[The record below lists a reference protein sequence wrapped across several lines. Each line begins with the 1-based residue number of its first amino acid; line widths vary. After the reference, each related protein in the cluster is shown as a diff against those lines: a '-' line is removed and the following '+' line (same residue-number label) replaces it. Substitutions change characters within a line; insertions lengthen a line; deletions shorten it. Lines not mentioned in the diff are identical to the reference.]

1 MSANIFDF
9 FWLTLNCFFL
19 PDSYLQDVKEE
30 EEEPARGSGIAKMLE
45 LSGCSQVDSTH
56 SDGEETES
64 GRLRTALE
72 ELQAQSTML
81 KDELTLLS
89 NVKGELEAELERV
102 KEEFQTER
110 EELEFKINEMQ
121 MNRESAPSVTASQQE
136 VQRERQ
142 QQSEAH
148 KEAEDNL
155 PSESK
160 ESAAVPG
167 DGKHPEELRALCE
180 ALTRERDSALAECE
194 HMRDILQGVETEL
207 AEKTKSLVLQYS
219 ALKEQ
224 GASTVQ
230 SLQDQMEQLSKE
242 RDELSERAKEVT
254 EEKNSLITALEDL
267 KMKLEVS
274 AGEKQKAQASAEEQ
288 TTLACELK
296 ESVEV
301 LTRRTED
308 ILSQLQMKENLTGD
322 LEESVNMLTE
332 ERDGLLSQLQ
342 RREEETEN
350 MNQERAKEVERL
362 LDEKHK
368 EALLQAGER
377 ERQLRILEKEK
388 EDEIQHLKE
397 ERESLG
403 EHLKEEAARR
413 QETVSALE
421 LTVQSLT
428 SERTNLHQRCE
439 ETSALLSQ
447 AQEARELLGSKL
459 ADLEA
464 QLKQQTSERSQLEA
478 EFGSLAE
485 EAERARA
492 TITALEENQAEALKN
507 TKEDVEEL
515 QARVDELEKERSLL
529 RSRLE
534 EAQGVI
540 TAEETQG
547 ELQARIT
554 DLEQERNMLRSNLD
568 EVVRD
573 TEELQ
578 RDLGEMKSVNERIHE
593 ENKNLQEQ
601 LSLMARQREEEQHVD
616 VEKERREFQDQLLEK
631 DELLSQMKR
640 EVAAL
645 QVGGAP
651 DAPTVRQ

>member
-1 MSANIFDF
+1 MANFKLF
-9 FWLTLNCFFL
+9 FFFL

-45 LSGCSQVDSTH
+45 LSGCSQADSSH
-56 SDGEETES
+56 SDGEETET

-102 KEEFQTER
+102 KEEFQMER

-121 MNRESAPSVTASQQE
+121 MNRESAPSDTALTVDPVQQE
-136 VQRERQ
+136 VQREYQ
-142 QQSEAH
+142 QQSETH

-155 PSESK
+155 PSQSE
-160 ESAAVPG
+160 EPAAIPG

-194 HMRDILQGVETEL
+194 HMRDILQSVETEL
-207 AEKTKSLVLQYS
+207 GEKTKNLVLQYS

-230 SLQDQMEQLSKE
+230 SLQDKMEQLSKE
-242 RDELSERAKEVT
+242 RDELSEQAKEVT
-254 EEKNSLITALEDL
+254 EEKNSLLMALEDL

-301 LTRRTED
+301 LTRRNED

-322 LEESVNMLTE
+322 LTESVNMLTE
-332 ERDGLLSQLQ
+332 ERDRLLSQLQ
-342 RREEETEN
+342 HREEGLEN
-350 MNQERAKEVERL
+350 MNHERL
-362 LDEKHK
+362 LDEKHN
-368 EALLQAGER
+368 EAVLQAGDQ
-377 ERQLRILEKEK
+377 ERQLKILEKEK

-397 ERESLG
+397 ERNSLG
-403 EHLKEEAARR
+403 EHLKEEVARR

-421 LTVQSLT
+421 LAIENLS
-428 SERTNLHQRCE
+428 SEKTDLHQKCE

-459 ADLEA
+459 AALEA
-464 QLKQQTSERSQLEA
+464 QLKQQTTEKSQLEV

-492 TITALEENQAEALKN
+492 TIRTLEESQAEALKN

-540 TAEETQG
+540 TVEETQR

-554 DLEQERNMLRSNLD
+554 DLEQERSMLRSNLD
-568 EVVRD
+568 EVVKD

-578 RDLGEMKSVNERIHE
+578 RDLGAMKSVNERMNE
-593 ENKNLQEQ
+593 ENRNLQEHI
-601 LSLMARQREEEQHVD
+601 SLMTQQREEEEKAD
-616 VEKERREFQDQLLEK
+616 REKMEKERRELRDQLLEK
-631 DELLSQMKR
+631 DALISQMKS

>member
-1 MSANIFDF
+1 M
-9 FWLTLNCFFL
+9 
-19 PDSYLQDVKEE
+19 KEE

-45 LSGCSQVDSTH
+45 LSACSQADSSH
-56 SDGEETES
+56 SDGEETEA
-64 GRLRTALE
+64 GKLRTALE

-102 KEEFQTER
+102 KEEFQMER

-121 MNRESAPSVTASQQE
+121 MNRESAPSDAALTEDSSQQE
-136 VQRERQ
+136 VQRDIQ
-142 QQSEAH
+142 QQSETH

-207 AEKTKSLVLQYS
+207 GEKTKNLVLQYS

-230 SLQDQMEQLSKE
+230 GLQDKMEQLSKE
-242 RDELSERAKEVT
+242 RDELLEQATEVT
-254 EEKNSLITALEDL
+254 EEKNSLIMALEDL
-267 KMKLEVS
+267 KTKLEVS

-296 ESVEV
+296 ESLEV
-301 LTRRTED
+301 LTRKNED

-322 LEESVNMLTE
+322 LMESVNILTE
-332 ERDGLLSQLQ
+332 ERDRLHSQLQ
-342 RREEETEN
+342 HREEEIGN
-350 MNQERAKEVERL
+350 MNHERAKEVERL
-362 LDEKHK
+362 LDEKQK
-368 EALLQAGER
+368 EALLQAGSQEK
-377 ERQLRILEKEK
+377 QLKILEKEK

-397 ERESLG
+397 ERKSL
-403 EHLKEEAARR
+403 EEQLKEEATRR

-421 LTVQSLT
+421 LTIENLS
-428 SERTNLHQRCE
+428 SEKTNLHQKCE

-459 ADLEA
+459 AALEA
-464 QLKQQTSERSQLEA
+464 QLKQHTTEKSQLEV

-492 TITALEENQAEALKN
+492 TVRALEENHAEVLKN

-540 TAEETQG
+540 TVEETQR

-568 EVVRD
+568 EVVKD

-578 RDLGEMKSVNERIHE
+578 RDLGEMKSVNERINE
-593 ENKNLQEQ
+593 ENKNLQEHI
-601 LSLMARQREEEQHVD
+601 SLMTQQREEAEKVGMEKM
-616 VEKERREFQDQLLEK
+616 EKERRELQDQLLEK
-631 DELLSQMKR
+631 DGLLSQMR
-640 EVAAL
+640 SEMAAL

-651 DAPTVRQ
+651 DTPTSQTAKVNGRWWHFSHFTN